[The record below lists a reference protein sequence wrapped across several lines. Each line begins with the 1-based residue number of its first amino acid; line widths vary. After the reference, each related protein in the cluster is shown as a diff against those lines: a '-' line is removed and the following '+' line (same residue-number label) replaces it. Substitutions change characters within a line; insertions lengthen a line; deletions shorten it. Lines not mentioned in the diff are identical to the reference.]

1 MEIISHRGYWILPEE
16 KNSVISFLRSFQSFY
31 GTETDIRDY
40 NQKLVVSHD
49 VPNETSIIIDDFF
62 KLYKNNKH
70 QTLALNIKAD
80 GLAPFLL
87 NKLTEYQIENYF
99 VFDMSIPD
107 TISYLKYG
115 LKVMIRQS
123 EYEKDLPFYNQSI
136 GIWLDS
142 FISEWYD
149 EELIKNHIGKGKKV
163 CIVSSELHN
172 RQHLPLWKMLKET
185 GLCFDSNVI
194 LCTDKPTEAT
204 NFFKI

>member
-49 VPNETSIIIDDFF
+49 VPNETSIIIDNLF

-70 QTLALNIKAD
+70 QTLALNIKSD

-149 EELIKNHIGKGKKV
+149 EELIKAHINEGKKV

-172 RQHLPLWKMLKET
+172 RNHLSLWKMLKET
-185 GLCFDSNVI
+185 GLCFDSNII

>member
-31 GTETDIRDY
+31 GTVTDIRDY

-49 VPNETSIIIDDFF
+49 VPNETSIIIDDLF
-62 KLYKNNKH
+62 KLYENNKH
-70 QTLALNIKAD
+70 QTLALNIKSD

-149 EELIKNHIGKGKKV
+149 EELIKNHIGEGKKV

-172 RQHLPLWKMLKET
+172 RQHIPLWEMLKET

>member
-16 KNSVISFLRSFQSFY
+16 KNSVISFSRSFQSFY

-40 NQKLVVSHD
+40 NQELVVSHD

-70 QTLALNIKAD
+70 QTLALNIKSD
-80 GLAPFLL
+80 GLAPLLL

-107 TISYLKYG
+107 TISYLNYG

-123 EYEKDLPFYNQSI
+123 EFEKDLPFYNQAI

-142 FISEWYD
+142 FSSEWYD
-149 EELIKNHIGKGKKV
+149 EELIKTHINEGKIV

-172 RQHLPLWKMLKET
+172 RQHLTLWEMLKET
-185 GLCFDSNVI
+185 GLCFNSNVI